1 MNKNE
6 KWSILFRIVI
16 INTLWIWFTQSDG
29 VLSKQ
34 DYLFNTTSSM
44 LLWQINHV
52 FLSDFALFQST
63 EWDVEVPEHA
73 EESRTGVTR
82 LA

>member
-16 INTLWIWFTQSDG
+16 INTLWIWFTQSD
-29 VLSKQ
+29 VALSKQ
-34 DYLFNTTSSM
+34 DNLFNTTFSM
-44 LLWQINHV
+44 LLWQMNHV
-52 FLSDFALFQST
+52 FLSDFAHFQST

-73 EESRTGVTR
+73 EESRTGITR